1 MDDFRLQ
8 SALSTI
14 LTKATVTEN
23 SVVSLQ
29 LNIDGLPILKNLFTQ
44 FWPILCRIVCFFETE
59 PFVIGLHCGSS
70 KPRDIFEY
78 MKELVSEL
86 KVLETGLS
94 VEGVILYAC
103 IWRFYSAMLCIRG
116 TSHGPVSVSVC
127 D

>member
-1 MDDFRLQ
+1 
-8 SALSTI
+8 
-14 LTKATVTEN
+14 
-23 SVVSLQ
+23 
-29 LNIDGLPILKNLFTQ
+29 
-44 FWPILCRIVCFFETE
+44 
-59 PFVIGLHCGSS
+59 
-70 KPRDIFEY
+70 

-127 D
+127 DCLSVSVTSRSSTKTAKQRIT